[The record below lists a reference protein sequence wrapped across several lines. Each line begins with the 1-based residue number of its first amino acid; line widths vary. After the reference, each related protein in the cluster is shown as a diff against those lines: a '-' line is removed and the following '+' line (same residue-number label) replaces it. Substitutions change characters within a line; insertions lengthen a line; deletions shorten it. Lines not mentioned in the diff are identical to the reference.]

1 MSIGDAIAAAAQL
14 GAGNR
19 TQWPLVTREV
29 TGEKRGSG
37 LDGSGRSGAQ
47 FIGLLSALLS
57 TTRY

>member
-29 TGEKRGSG
+29 TGETRGV
-37 LDGSGRSGAQ
+37 DWMVAAGAAPN
-47 FIGLLSALLS
+47 L
-57 TTRY
+57 